1 MSSSHGGR
9 HSVSPPRNQ
18 LAIGDGSY
26 SHGAALEH
34 DSSDFSDRHAH
45 GAARHDFTP
54 AGRSNS
60 KNSGDHHH
68 SNGDLR
74 SAGVDAN
81 PAPTAPS
88 TAAADTSEHPPVSHD
103 LNPVKEDVEMVQPA
117 SSPTTS
123 KSKASMP
130 AEPKPF
136 HRRERPDETEE
147 HDGFAYFARDPLA
160 TLWDACMPDPT
171 RGIRQILVV
180 FSLSLIFIFLLSY
193 LMMDAADRV
202 GCVLKIPR
210 FTMGLVVL
218 ASGTSVPHAL
228 RAHTVAKEGESA
240 ELVAHVLSQNVF
252 ILSAGL
258 GFPWLLRI
266 AADNGDALL
275 FPGERNELI
284 EGIVFALVA
293 VLLFIGYMSLNKWR
307 LSKKV
312 GKMLLSIYCL
322 YLFYIFLML
331 IAGVKVDHDN
341 F

>member
-1 MSSSHGGR
+1 
-9 HSVSPPRNQ
+9 
-18 LAIGDGSY
+18 
-26 SHGAALEH
+26 
-34 DSSDFSDRHAH
+34 
-45 GAARHDFTP
+45 
-54 AGRSNS
+54 
-60 KNSGDHHH
+60 
-68 SNGDLR
+68 
-74 SAGVDAN
+74 
-81 PAPTAPS
+81 
-88 TAAADTSEHPPVSHD
+88 
-103 LNPVKEDVEMVQPA
+103 
-117 SSPTTS
+117 
-123 KSKASMP
+123 
-130 AEPKPF
+130 
-136 HRRERPDETEE
+136 
-147 HDGFAYFARDPLA
+147 
-160 TLWDACMPDPT
+160 
-171 RGIRQILVV
+171 
-180 FSLSLIFIFLLSY
+180 
-193 LMMDAADRV
+193 MMDAADRV

-307 LSKKV
+307 LSNKV